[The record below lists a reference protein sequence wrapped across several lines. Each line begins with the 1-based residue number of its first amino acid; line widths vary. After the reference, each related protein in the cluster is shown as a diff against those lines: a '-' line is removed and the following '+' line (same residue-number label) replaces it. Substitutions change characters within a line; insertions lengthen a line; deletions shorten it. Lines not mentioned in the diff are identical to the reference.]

1 MNSALFPFT
10 GNDLHPLPVKR
21 AFPPHPSPPAR
32 AHPGSLSHTKKT
44 ARSLPERAVWTGLAV
59 CRAVVAVFSE
69 QVIVRADV
77 LVMAVFH
84 AEAAGDDAELHEAEA
99 FVEMPRVGVGGD
111 DGVELQ
117 DAKAQ
122 PFALHE

>member
-1 MNSALFPFT
+1 M
-10 GNDLHPLPVKR
+10 
-21 AFPPHPSPPAR
+21 
-32 AHPGSLSHTKKT
+32 
-44 ARSLPERAVWTGLAV
+44 PERAVWRGLAV

-122 PFALHE
+122 PLALHE

>member
-1 MNSALFPFT
+1 MKAILCVSDTIFFVACFPVFHV
-10 GNDLHPLPVKR
+10 LYR
-21 AFPPHPSPPAR
+21 RFRIAF
-32 AHPGSLSHTKKT
+32 AHKKT
-44 ARSLPERAVWTGLAV
+44 ARSLPERAVWRGLAV

-122 PFALHE
+122 PLALHE

>member
-1 MNSALFPFT
+1 MRLTQKTTRTCKHRFRIWPF
-10 GNDLHPLPVKR
+10 LPFR
-21 AFPPHPSPPAR
+21 LSRPAFA
-32 AHPGSLSHTKKT
+32 TIKKT
-44 ARSLPERAVWTGLAV
+44 ARSLPERAVFSWLAV
-59 CRAVVAVFSE
+59 CRTVVAAFSE
-69 QVIVRADV
+69 QVIVRADI

-122 PFALHE
+122 PLALHE